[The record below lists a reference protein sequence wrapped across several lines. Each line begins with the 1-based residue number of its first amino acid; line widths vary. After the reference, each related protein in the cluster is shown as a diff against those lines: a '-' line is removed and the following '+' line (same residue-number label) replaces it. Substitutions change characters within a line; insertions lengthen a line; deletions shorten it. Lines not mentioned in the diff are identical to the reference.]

1 MTNCFHSRFSFPLLT
16 LLLALQVGAAEMYR
30 EGSQVAAFTAKDQHG
45 QAFTFQPGIRYLL
58 LSFDMSTG
66 KQANQKLSELG
77 KEFLPQRGA
86 VFLAD
91 IHAMP
96 GIGRFFAMPKMR
108 KYNHR
113 IILGDQKGLMDPFPR
128 KEGHITVLTLDA
140 EARITE
146 IRHWNAEKE
155 PLEPLLVVEPK

>member
-1 MTNCFHSRFSFPLLT
+1 MKNSFHTLLFFPVLT

-30 EGSQVAAFTAKDQHG
+30 EGSQVAPFTVKDQHG
-45 QAFTFQPGIRYLL
+45 QSFTFQPGVRYLL
-58 LSFDMSTG
+58 LSFDMATG
-66 KQANQKLSELG
+66 KQANQKLSDLG

-96 GIGRFFAMPKMR
+96 GIGRFFALPKMR

-113 IILGDQKGLMDPFPR
+113 ILLGDQKGLMDPFPR
-128 KEGHITVLTLDA
+128 KEGYITVLTLDA

-146 IRHWNAEKE
+146 VRHWNAEKDSV
-155 PLEPLLVVEPK
+155 EPLLVLEAK